1 MRSMTAF
8 TSNERDSATGML
20 GLELRSVNHRY
31 LELSLRLP
39 DELRVLETP
48 LRERITSRLVRG
60 KVDLSLR
67 LRSAAADISQLRLDE
82 ERVARLADMA
92 TDVHSKF
99 PHMRISFTELL
110 DFPGVLV
117 APEGDSGTLLEDA
130 LGLLDEALDDLVAM
144 REREGTRLAGFIE
157 ERLVTIESLIADIRA
172 HLPEVRAA
180 VRSRLDARLAEIDH
194 VGDPGRLEQEIVI
207 QLSRLDVDEE
217 LDRLAAHVGEAR
229 HIIAQDQPVG
239 RRLDFLMQELN
250 REANT
255 LGSKSADAR
264 TTRATVELKVLIEQ
278 MREQVQ
284 NLE

>member
-8 TSNERDSATGML
+8 TSNERDSAAGAL

-31 LELSLRLP
+31 LEVSLRLP
-39 DELRVLETP
+39 EELRALETS
-48 LRERITSRLVRG
+48 LRERIAARLARG
-60 KVDLSLR
+60 KIDLSLR
-67 LRSAAADISQLRLDE
+67 LRGATNEPGRLTLDEARISQL
-82 ERVARLADMA
+82 ADIA
-92 TDVHSKF
+92 AGLHTRF
-99 PHMRISFTELL
+99 PQMHTSLGELL
-110 DFPGVLV
+110 GFPGVLV
-117 APEGDSGTLLEDA
+117 EPEVDRDTLRADTLSL
-130 LGLLDEALDDLVAM
+130 LGEALDDLIAM
-144 REREGTRLAGFIE
+144 REREGTRLGGFIE
-157 ERLVTIESLIADIRA
+157 ERLTGIEALVASVRE
-172 HLPEVRAA
+172 HLPEVRTA
-180 VRSRLDARLAEIDH
+180 VRERLDARLAEIDH
-194 VGDPGRLEQEIVI
+194 AGDPGRLEQEIVI

-217 LDRLAAHVGEAR
+217 LDRLTAHIAEAR
-229 HIIAQDQPVG
+229 HIISQDQPVG

>member
-8 TSNERDSATGML
+8 TSNERDSAAGTL

-31 LELSLRLP
+31 LEVSLRLP
-39 DELRVLETP
+39 DELRALETA
-48 LRERITSRLVRG
+48 LRERIAARLVRG
-60 KVDLSLR
+60 KVDLSMR
-67 LRSAAADISQLRLDE
+67 LRGTTGGPGRLTLDEARINQLADIASTLH
-82 ERVARLADMA
+82 AR
-92 TDVHSKF
+92 F
-99 PHMRISFTELL
+99 PQMQTSMVELL
-110 DFPGVLV
+110 EFPGVLV
-117 APEGDSGTLLEDA
+117 EPEMDRDA
-130 LGLLDEALDDLVAM
+130 LRADTLALLDEALDALVAM
-144 REREGTRLAGFIE
+144 REREGGRLGGFIE
-157 ERLVTIESLIADIRA
+157 ERLTGIEALVASVRE

-180 VRSRLDARLAEIDH
+180 VRERLDARLAEIDH

-217 LDRLAAHVGEAR
+217 LDRLAAHIAEAR
-229 HIIAQDQPVG
+229 HIIKQDQPVG